1 GIATGWADGARIGSG
16 AYSHIDQ
23 NQHVVDITTPYD
35 AELNKLSIQLNGTF
49 HFYGTA
55 TVRDRLSQNQ
65 AAQDSNAAGLGA
77 SVAAERA
84 ATKATKAYSFE
95 ADLVDLYARDP
106 KAIDNL
112 EDKALP
118 ATLQNKSVSER
129 KKFLEQSVAE
139 RKAIQSKISEL

>member
-1 GIATGWADGARIGSG
+1 NEPFTQGPVDYKKACGEAAAKGIMINTIHCGSREEGIATGWADGARIGSG

-77 SVAAERA
+77 
-84 ATKATKAYSFE
+84 
-95 ADLVDLYARDP
+95 
-106 KAIDNL
+106 
-112 EDKALP
+112 
-118 ATLQNKSVSER
+118 
-129 KKFLEQSVAE
+129 
-139 RKAIQSKISEL
+139 